1 MDFDFFFLLKAI
13 LAALRAAPRSL
24 LLATAGMALGLCAGL
39 PLALVRFY
47 RVPGASQAAA
57 VVITVI
63 KGVPNIL
70 VFFILFALFSA
81 VGGGSPEL
89 IAVLG
94 IMSGAAVESSEAF
107 RGALES
113 VEKSQFDAAYSLGHT
128 PAEAF
133 FRVIL
138 PQTLPVCVPVASGV
152 AIHAIKAL
160 PVAMII
166 GLGDI
171 LNAALHEAVI
181 NYRYLESYVAAAI
194 VFWAIFIVVEKSF
207 SLLEKKYRV

>member
-1 MDFDFFFLLKAI
+1 MDFDFFFLLKA
-13 LAALRAAPRSL
+13 LRAAVYAVPRSL
-24 LLATAGMALGLCAGL
+24 LLAACGVALGLCAGI

-47 RVPGASQAAA
+47 RVRAAA
-57 VVITVI
+57 PAAAFVITVT

-70 VFFILFALFSA
+70 LFFIFFAVFSA
-81 VGGGSPEL
+81 LGGGSPEL

-94 IMSGAAVESSEAF
+94 IMVGAGTESSEAF

-128 PAEAF
+128 PAETF
-133 FRVIL
+133 FRVVL
-138 PQTLPVCVPVASGV
+138 PQALPVCVPMASGV
-152 AIHAIKAL
+152 VIHAIKAL

-171 LNAALHEAVI
+171 LNAALQEAVI
-181 NYRYLESYVAAAI
+181 NYRYLESYIAAAL
-194 VFWAIFIVVEKSF
+194 VFWAIFILVEKGF
-207 SLLEKKYRV
+207 FLLEKKYRM